1 MVTVGLALAWGSDS
15 QHSLMVRSV
24 RLTIYLVVFAVL
36 AVGSLTFGWQTW
48 QEYQRLQEV
57 SRVTSERL
65 LVAQQRL
72 ADQQEQL
79 RRLRE
84 DPSYVEL
91 VIRRRLGYAK
101 PDEMIFRFE
110 AP

>member
-1 MVTVGLALAWGSDS
+1 MRG
-15 QHSLMVRSV
+15 V

-48 QEYQRLQEV
+48 QEYQRLKEV
-57 SRVTSERL
+57 ARVTSERL

-72 ADQQEQL
+72 EDQQEQL

-84 DPSYVEL
+84 DPAYVEL
-91 VIRRRLGYAK
+91 IIRRRLGYAK
-101 PDEMIFRFE
+101 PDEIVFRFDE
-110 AP
+110 P

>member
-1 MVTVGLALAWGSDS
+1 MVTVGLALAWRSDS

-72 ADQQEQL
+72 ADQQEQI

>member
-1 MVTVGLALAWGSDS
+1 
-15 QHSLMVRSV
+15 MVRSV

>member
-1 MVTVGLALAWGSDS
+1 
-15 QHSLMVRSV
+15 MVRSV

-72 ADQQEQL
+72 ADQQEQI